1 MDEARTVI
9 DFYKKE
15 LYRIGWRIQYQA
27 KKQRKHECSLTYEPV
42 RPDSDSDQMEQKILV
57 QQLLAELPS
66 KMGRTVIREL
76 YLQDKTEAQV
86 AKTLNMSQQAVN
98 KWKRKTL
105 KQLCQ
110 MLSS

>member
-1 MDEARTVI
+1 MDEEKTVI

-27 KKQRKHECSLTYEPV
+27 KKQRKHECSLTYDPI
-42 RPDSDSDQMEQKILV
+42 RLDTGSAQMEQKILV
-57 QQLLAELPS
+57 QQLLAALPS
-66 KMGRTVIREL
+66 QTGRTVIHEL

-86 AKTLNMSQQAVN
+86 AKALNMSQQAVN
-98 KWKRKTL
+98 KWKQKTL

-110 MLSS
+110 MMSS

>member
-42 RPDSDSDQMEQKILV
+42 RPDSAAAQLEQKLLV
-57 QQLLAELPS
+57 QQLLAALPS
-66 KMGRTVIREL
+66 QQARTIIQEL
-76 YLQDKTEAQV
+76 YLQGKTEAQA
-86 AKTLNMSQQAVN
+86 AKALNMSQQAVN
-98 KWKRKTL
+98 KWKQKTL

-110 MLSS
+110 MMSS